1 MRSDRIGLV
10 ILLQFALLAIDVTL
24 NIMYRTLRR
33 LAGHPATVFHIY
45 PVNIQDFCIVSSLLV
60 MCLAIFNTYAFQV
73 GQFKEVATMFKTPV
87 AVNLVY
93 LVLSLVL
100 HVWTMEINEDG
111 SAERL
116 RHSWQTKATDVTLFT
131 LQRFAGVWHYYFYK
145 KTALYMADDRLYCPN
160 GLSCATKRPSI
171 TAERPV

>member
-24 NIMYRTLRR
+24 NIMSELYGGSPVTL
-33 LAGHPATVFHIY
+33 LLFFI
-45 PVNIQDFCIVSSLLV
+45 IQDFCIVSSLLV

-100 HVWTMEINEDG
+100 HVWSMDINEDG

-131 LQRFAGVWHYYFYK
+131 LQRFGNNAVLSAVEHCHTFFMQSP
-145 KTALYMADDRLYCPN
+145 TAINLAAYHGCYLKLGTCSFN
-160 GLSCATKRPSI
+160 S
-171 TAERPV
+171 